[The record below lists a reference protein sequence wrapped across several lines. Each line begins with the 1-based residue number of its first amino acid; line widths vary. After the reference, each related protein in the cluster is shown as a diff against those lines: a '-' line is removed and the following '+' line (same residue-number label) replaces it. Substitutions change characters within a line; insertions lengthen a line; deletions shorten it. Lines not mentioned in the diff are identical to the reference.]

1 MNLWLPIITVIG
13 LYNGTPVE
21 YSYPLSSS
29 LHYNE
34 ENCETAAIAEFNDF
48 ALAFVVTYVSDAS
61 KEELQ
66 GILNT
71 IKFGDAAGDK
81 PEPVKS

>member
-29 LHYNE
+29 LHYNR
-34 ENCETAAIAEFNDF
+34 ENCVEAALSGFDEFAA
-48 ALAFVVTYVSDAS
+48 ALKEAGISSLSIKAFCINLEDSAQ
-61 KEELQ
+61 L
-66 GILNT
+66 
-71 IKFGDAAGDK
+71 
-81 PEPVKS
+81 

>member
-21 YSYPLSSS
+21 YSYPLSAS

-34 ENCETAAIAEFNDF
+34 ENCGTAAIAEFNDF
-48 ALAFVVTYVSDAS
+48 ALAL
-61 KEELQ
+61 KEA
-66 GILNT
+66 GIESLS
-71 IKFGDAAGDK
+71 IAAYCIQQKDQAQI
-81 PEPVKS
+81 